1 MQRPRQ
7 TDQSIVV
14 NSARRVINDFI
25 STMLALTAAVKFAN
39 VN

>member
-14 NSARRVINDFI
+14 NSARRVIKVFYFAGAVNA
-25 STMLALTAAVKFAN
+25 AL
-39 VN
+39 